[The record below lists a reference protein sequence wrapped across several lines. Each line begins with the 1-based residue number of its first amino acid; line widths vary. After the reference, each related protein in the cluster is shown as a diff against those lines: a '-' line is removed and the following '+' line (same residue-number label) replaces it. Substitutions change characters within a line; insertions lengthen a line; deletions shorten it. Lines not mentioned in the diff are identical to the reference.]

1 MINEGIY
8 RIVFGG
14 SYSSGVGLLML
25 RQGTLVGTDVQG
37 ATYCGTYRE
46 LAGNEVAIHLEV
58 TVPANTPLVTGE
70 HARSAPWVMP
80 IDTTLRA
87 NFASGMP
94 ITIKTEAGIVSVT
107 LSLLLAI

>member
-1 MINEGIY
+1 MVSEGIY

-25 RQGTLVGTDVQG
+25 RQGTLIGTDVQG
-37 ATYCGTYRE
+37 ATYRGTYRE
-46 LAGNEVAIHLEV
+46 AAGNEIAIHLEV

-70 HARSAPWVMP
+70 HARSVPWALP
-80 IDTTLRA
+80 IDATLRA

-94 ITIKTEAGIVSVT
+94 INITTEAGLVSVT
-107 LSLLLAI
+107 LSLLQAI

>member
-1 MINEGIY
+1 MVNEGIY

-25 RQGTLVGTDVQG
+25 RQGVLIGADVQG
-37 ATYCGTYRE
+37 AVYRGTYTE
-46 LAGNEVAIHLEV
+46 TPGHEVAIHLEV
-58 TVPANTPLVTGE
+58 SVPPNTPLVTGE
-70 HARSAPWVMP
+70 HARSAPWTLP

-94 ITIKTEAGIVSVT
+94 VTVKTEAGPVSVT